1 MKHVIHFFL
10 GQSSL
15 TQYEMSRRPRGLCLI
30 INNKN
35 FHDAEAN
42 RKGSEIDERNLEK
55 LFQELSFKVYVK
67 NDLTWDQMRR
77 VATEFAKKDHNEFD
91 AFVFVIMSHGG
102 NKDVIEG
109 VDGRN
114 IQIEDLMCEFTSA
127 NCPTLANKPKLF
139 IIQTCR
145 GERRSTVPAVMGD
158 AVSDAAFSH
167 DSTLSNSV
175 SPPEVDFL
183 LAFSTAPGYV
193 AYRNE
198 KYGSPFVRVS
208 SIGRTGYSHFYGG
221 ISATLGGIH

>member
-1 MKHVIHFFL
+1 MSKH
-10 GQSSL
+10 
-15 TQYEMSRRPRGLCLI
+15 PRGLCLI

-35 FHDAEAN
+35 FHDARAN
-42 RKGSEIDERNLEK
+42 RKGSEIDERNLEE
-55 LFQELSFKVYVK
+55 LFEELSFTVRVK
-67 NDLTWDQMRR
+67 NDLTWIQMRQ
-77 VATEFAKKDHNEFD
+77 VAIEFAKKDHSEFD
-91 AFVFVIMSHGG
+91 AFVFIIMSHGG

-114 IQIEDLMCEFTSA
+114 IRIEDLMCEFTSA
-127 NCPTLANKPKLF
+127 KCPTLRNKPKLF

-145 GERRSTVPAVMGD
+145 GGHTSTVPAVMGD
-158 AVSDAAFSH
+158 AVSDTAFSH
-167 DSTLSNSV
+167 DSTLSKSV

-198 KYGSPFVRVS
+198 KFGSPFVQVS
-208 SIGRTGYSHFYGG
+208 SIRCTGYSHFCRG